1 MKVLS
6 IIASGYRATLE
17 EQDDTVLWIS
27 QAMSRAG
34 AEIDILLRSAAVN
47 YLVEG
52 QSVPPLAIGGRVQR
66 NAPDVNGQLR
76 DLAERGVGLFVL
88 AEDVAAY
95 GLEDVRRLDR
105 ATIVGADELA
115 DLVTRYDAVWHW

>member
-34 AEIDILLRSAAVN
+34 AELDILLRSAATHYV
-47 YLVEG
+47 VEG
-52 QSVPPLAIGGRVQR
+52 QAVPPLAIGGRTQR
-66 NAPDVNGQLR
+66 NAPDVHGQVR

-88 AEDVAAY
+88 AEDLAAY
-95 GLEDVRRLDR
+95 GLDAVPRLDG
-105 ATIVGADELA
+105 AQTVGAGELA
-115 DLVTRYDAVWHW
+115 DLISRYDAVWHW